1 MYELSLEGK
10 VALVTGGNG
19 GLGESIAIGRQDAG
33 ARIAVTGR
41 DAGKNAAVG
50 EKFAAGALVLE
61 VDVREEAAV
70 INAVQR
76 VASEW
81 GASTSWLIAPVRF
94 TAVLSLSFP
103 LKDGTP
109 LLART

>member
-10 VALVTGGNG
+10 VALVTGRNG
-19 GLGESIAIGRQDAG
+19 GLGESIAIGLQDAG

-41 DAGKNAAVG
+41 DAGKNATVG
-50 EKFAAGALVLE
+50 EKLATGSLVLE

-70 INAVQR
+70 VHAVQR
-76 VASEW
+76 VTIELGRLDILVNCAGS
-81 GASTSWLIAPVRF
+81 F
-94 TAVLSLSFP
+94 HAVLLLAVL